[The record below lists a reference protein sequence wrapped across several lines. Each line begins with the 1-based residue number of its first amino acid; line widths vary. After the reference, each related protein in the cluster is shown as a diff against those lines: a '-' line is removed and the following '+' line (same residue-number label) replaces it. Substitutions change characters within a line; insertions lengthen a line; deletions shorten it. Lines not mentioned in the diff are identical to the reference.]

1 MLIVIIILIGVI
13 FYILAADEFKQANNG
28 LRYLGLIFGYIF
40 TFICSNEIFFL
51 IRYLKFSVFKF
62 FRRCDF
68 ISLGVST
75 VMFII
80 GFFTDSWIYYNIIAL
95 AICVGAIKMLRF
107 STMKQAFLS
116 MLISVITVSTMAI
129 ILHFVLERSYNDYAT
144 ELNSPLFIMIPDMV
158 DQLYKKCS
166 WLPVIDVIV
175 PGVFLSFLRTYD

>member
-1 MLIVIIILIGVI
+1 M
-13 FYILAADEFKQANNG
+13 AADEFKQANNG

-51 IRYLKFSVFKF
+51 IRYLKFPVFKF